1 MFKVYKVRPQPAPGK
16 QRRNTGIIGSFRIGR
31 PALGR
36 GLRSELGSVSWGGQ
50 VMRKNFWLG
59 GMVLAVCCMP
69 AWAAERTGGATS
81 RPFVIVRRCV
91 ERLEGIAERSVQI
104 IAHQAMRGV
113 RLVNHLQGEG
123 MVEEAAAA
131 AERATAHIETVGKN
145 AGELVDRALESCL
158 TILTRIEAPQAGIDM
173 VNRAAEAAKVAIESA
188 QDRSVQAIQDA
199 LAD

>member
-1 MFKVYKVRPQPAPGK
+1 
-16 QRRNTGIIGSFRIGR
+16 
-31 PALGR
+31 
-36 GLRSELGSVSWGGQ
+36 
-50 VMRKNFWLG
+50 MRKNLWLG

-69 AWAAERTGGATS
+69 ALAAERTGGANS

-91 ERLEGIAERSVQI
+91 ERLEGIAGRSVQI
-104 IAHQAMRGV
+104 IEHQALRGV

-131 AERATAHIETVGKN
+131 AERGTAHIETVSKN
-145 AGELVDRALESCL
+145 AGVLVDRALENCL

-173 VNRAAEAAKVAIESA
+173 VNRAAEAAKIAIESA
-188 QDRSVQAIQDA
+188 QDRGAQAILDA